1 VHHATW
7 YVVNALFGQAQLTIQ
22 KAFET
27 QSCSL
32 VAKILQHLM
41 DMFDYA
47 SEKGTATQQKGTS
60 LLVKF
65 GKSCNL
71 FLTFAE
77 SQTQCSFSN

>member
-1 VHHATW
+1 
-7 YVVNALFGQAQLTIQ
+7 
-22 KAFET
+22 
-27 QSCSL
+27 
-32 VAKILQHLM
+32 M

-60 LLVKF
+60 LLVNF

-77 SQTQCSFSN
+77 SQTKCFFSKSQ

>member
-1 VHHATW
+1 LVCGK
-7 YVVNALFGQAQLTIQ
+7 NALFGQALVTIQ

-32 VAKILQHLM
+32 VPQILQYLM

-60 LLVKF
+60 LLVNF

-77 SQTQCSFSN
+77 SQTKCLFSN